1 VYADFFGL
9 NEKPF
14 SITPD
19 PRYLYLSPRHADA
32 LAHLLYGISE
42 SGGFIQLTGEVG
54 TGKTTLIRSVLEQLP
69 DKAEVAL
76 ILNPRLSPQELL
88 QSICEELRIC
98 LPADRSVKALVDT
111 LNAELLRANAEGR
124 RIVLMIDEAQTLA
137 PELIEQVRLLT
148 NLETPKQKLLQI
160 ILIGQPELRDMLGR
174 PEMRQVAQR
183 VTGRYHLEPLSAQ
196 ETAGYVRH
204 RLRVAGAQREIFKP
218 GALRQL
224 YKDSGGIPRLINVV
238 ADRTLLAAYTQEQSA
253 IDRGLV
259 KHAAREVFGKRRGPL
274 WPWAAVALGLVAL
287 VLATGT
293 QRDPPAT
300 APATALVAPPA
311 ASGVAESLAPEVTAA
326 GAQNPVAVP
335 VAEATLSA
343 VNATDAAPP
352 DAGAAQAH
360 TVEEPTALAALLAD
374 AAYGAD
380 STPVLHTLFGAWQAT
395 YDPAG
400 GAPCAQAVDQQ
411 LQCLTLD
418 HGSVGEL
425 RKINRPAMLTLVD
438 DAGRDRYVVVTQLDF
453 EGATLTF
460 EDQTARIGIAD
471 LTRYW
476 YGENLVLWRP
486 IFADSPLLPGS
497 RSESVLWLRDS
508 IQRVFG
514 LTLASAD
521 PLHYDDALVEKV
533 REFQRREQLKIDGI
547 VGVET
552 QISLQ
557 AVLGTPEVPLL
568 SERR

>member
-88 QSICEELRIC
+88 QSICEELRIS
-98 LPADRSVKALVDT
+98 LPEDRSVKALVDT
-111 LNAELLRANAEGR
+111 LNTELLRANAQDR
-124 RIVLMIDEAQTLA
+124 RVVLIIDEAQTLE
-137 PELIEQVRLLT
+137 PPLIEQVRLLT

-183 VTGRYHLEPLSAQ
+183 VTGRYHLEPLSPQ
-196 ETAGYVRH
+196 ETASYVRH
-204 RLRVAGAQREIFKP
+204 RLRVAGAQREIFKR

-238 ADRTLLAAYTQEQSA
+238 ADRALLAAYTQEQSE
-253 IDRGLV
+253 IDSRLV
-259 KHAAREVFGKRRGPL
+259 KNAAREVFGKRRGPL
-274 WPWAAVALGLVAL
+274 WPWAAAALGLGAL

-293 QRDPPAT
+293 LRDPPAT
-300 APATALVAPPA
+300 EPVTLGAAPTESVTAVPTETEATVIAEAPPA
-311 ASGVAESLAPEVTAA
+311 EVSAT
-326 GAQNPVAVP
+326 GATPV
-335 VAEATLSA
+335 
-343 VNATDAAPP
+343 
-352 DAGAAQAH
+352 DAG
-360 TVEEPTALAALLAD
+360 TPPVLEPEEPAALAALLAD
-374 AAYGAD
+374 GSFASDA
-380 STPVLHTLFGAWQAT
+380 TTVLSELFGLWQAT

-400 GAPCAQAVDQQ
+400 GAPCAQALDQH
-411 LQCLTLD
+411 LQCLTLN
-418 HGSVGEL
+418 HGSIGEL
-425 RKINRPAMLTLVD
+425 RRINRPAMLTLVD
-438 DAGRDRYVVVTQLDF
+438 DARQTRFVLVTQLDY
-453 EGATLTF
+453 EGTTLTS
-460 EDQTARIGIAD
+460 QGKTAHIGIAE

-476 YGENLVLWRP
+476 YGENLVLWKP
-486 IFADSPLLPGS
+486 IFADSPLVPGS

-508 IQRVFG
+508 IQQVFG

-557 AVLGTPEVPLL
+557 AALGAPDVPLL

>member
-1 VYADFFGL
+1 MYADFFGL

-69 DKAEVAL
+69 AKAEVAL
-76 ILNPRLSPQELL
+76 ILNPRLSPEELL
-88 QSICEELRIC
+88 QSICEELRIG
-98 LPADRSVKALVDT
+98 LPEDRSAKALVDT

-124 RIVLMIDEAQTLA
+124 RIVLIIDEAQTLR

-160 ILIGQPELRDMLGR
+160 ILIGQPELREMLGR

-196 ETAGYVRH
+196 ETAAYVRH
-204 RLRVAGAQREIFKP
+204 RLRVAGAQREIFKR
-218 GALRQL
+218 GALGRL
-224 YKDSGGIPRLINVV
+224 YKDSGGVPRLINVV
-238 ADRTLLAAYTQEQSA
+238 ADRALLAAYTQERSH
-253 IDRGLV
+253 IDSGLV
-259 KHAAREVFGKRRGPL
+259 KHAAREVFGKRRRPL
-274 WPWAAVALGLVAL
+274 WPWFAA
-287 VLATGT
+287 ATGIAALAVWT
-293 QRDPPAT
+293 GIQHDPPALD
-300 APATALVAPPA
+300 PATLGAGPTESVVAPPA
-311 ASGVAESLAPEVTAA
+311 ATEEAVAEEEIPADVSAPETTALEASAPEVH
-326 GAQNPVAVP
+326 
-335 VAEATLSA
+335 E
-343 VNATDAAPP
+343 P
-352 DAGAAQAH
+352 DG
-360 TVEEPTALAALLAD
+360 PTALASLLAD
-374 AAYGAD
+374 DGFATDATTG
-380 STPVLHTLFGAWQAT
+380 LHELFGLWHAT

-400 GAPCAQAVDQQ
+400 GVPCAQAVDQQ

-438 DAGRDRYVVVTQLDF
+438 DAGESRFVVVTQLDYD
-453 EGATLTF
+453 GATLTS
-460 EDQTARIGIAD
+460 QGKTAYIDIGG

-476 YGENLVLWRP
+476 YGENLVLWKP
-486 IFADSPLLPGS
+486 IFADGPLAPGT

-514 LTLASAD
+514 LTLASTD

-557 AVLGTPEVPLL
+557 AVLGAPDVPLL

>member
-88 QSICEELRIC
+88 QSICEELRIS
-98 LPADRSVKALVDT
+98 LPEDRTVKALVDT
-111 LNAELLRANAEGR
+111 LNAELLRANAQDR
-124 RIVLMIDEAQTLA
+124 RVVLIVDEAQTLA

-148 NLETPKQKLLQI
+148 NLETPKQKLLRI

-204 RLRVAGAQREIFKP
+204 RLRVAGAQREIFRR

-224 YKDSGGIPRLINVV
+224 YRDSGGVPRLINIV
-238 ADRTLLAAYTQEQSA
+238 ADRALLAAYTQEQSE
-253 IDRGLV
+253 IDSRLV
-259 KHAAREVFGKRRGPL
+259 RNAAREVFGKRRGSL
-274 WPWAAVALGLVAL
+274 WPWAAVAVGLVAL

-293 QRDPPAT
+293 LRDPPAIEPATLGAAPANSIATEQT
-300 APATALVAPPA
+300 ATAATVVTKGIAADGPATDATALGASTPA
-311 ASGVAESLAPEVTAA
+311 VLEPERRA
-326 GAQNPVAVP
+326 
-335 VAEATLSA
+335 
-343 VNATDAAPP
+343 
-352 DAGAAQAH
+352 
-360 TVEEPTALAALLAD
+360 ALAALLAD
-374 AAYGAD
+374 TRFAADA
-380 STPVLHTLFGAWQAT
+380 TTVLHELFGLWNAI

-400 GAPCAQAVDQQ
+400 GVPCAQAVDQH

-418 HGSVGEL
+418 HGSIGEL
-425 RKINRPAMLTLVD
+425 RKINRPAMLTLID
-438 DAGRDRYVVVTQLDF
+438 DTGQRRFVLVTQLDY
-453 EGATLTF
+453 EGATLTSRGK
-460 EDQTARIGIAD
+460 TAHIGIAE

-476 YGENLVLWRP
+476 YGDNLILWRP
-486 IFADSPLLPGS
+486 IFADSPLVPGS

-514 LTLASAD
+514 LTLASTD
-521 PLHYDDALVEKV
+521 PLHYDDTLVEKV

-547 VGVET
+547 VGIET

-557 AVLGTPEVPLL
+557 AALGAPDVPLL
-568 SERR
+568 RERR

>member
-88 QSICEELRIC
+88 QSICEELRIS
-98 LPADRSVKALVDT
+98 LPEDRSVKSLVDT
-111 LNAELLRANAEGR
+111 LNAELLSANAQDR
-124 RIVLMIDEAQTLA
+124 RVVLIVDEAQTLA
-137 PELIEQVRLLT
+137 PPLIEQVRLLT

-160 ILIGQPELRDMLGR
+160 ILIGQPELREMLGR

-183 VTGRYHLEPLSAQ
+183 VTGRYHLEPLSSQ
-196 ETAGYVRH
+196 ETASYVRH
-204 RLRVAGAQREIFKP
+204 RLRVAGAQREIFKR

-224 YKDSGGIPRLINVV
+224 YKVSGGIPRLINVV
-238 ADRTLLAAYTQEQSA
+238 ADRALLAAYTQEQSE
-253 IDRGLV
+253 INSRLV
-259 KHAAREVFGKRRGPL
+259 RNASREVFGKRRGPL
-274 WPWAAVALGLVAL
+274 WPWAAVALGIGAL

-293 QRDPPAT
+293 LRDPPAPEPTTALDAAPAESVASTPTVT
-300 APATALVAPPA
+300 APAVVTEEIPLEVSATGAAPLDASTPPA
-311 ASGVAESLAPEVTAA
+311 PE
-326 GAQNPVAVP
+326 P
-335 VAEATLSA
+335 ER
-343 VNATDAAPP
+343 
-352 DAGAAQAH
+352 
-360 TVEEPTALAALLAD
+360 PTALAALLAD
-374 AAYGAD
+374 SSFATDA
-380 STPVLHTLFGAWQAT
+380 TTVLRELFGLWQAT
-395 YDPAG
+395 YDPTAG
-400 GAPCAQAVDQQ
+400 VPCAQALDQH

-418 HGSVGEL
+418 HGSIGEL

-438 DAGRDRYVVVTQLDF
+438 ETRQRRFVLVTQLDY
-453 EGATLTF
+453 EGATLTS
-460 EDQTARIGIAD
+460 QGKTAHIGIAE

-476 YGENLVLWRP
+476 YGENLVLWKP
-486 IFADSPLLPGS
+486 IFADSPLIPGS

-508 IQRVFG
+508 IQQVFG
-514 LTLASAD
+514 LTLASTD

-533 REFQRREQLKIDGI
+533 REFQRREQLKVDGI

-557 AVLGTPEVPLL
+557 AALGAPDVPLL
-568 SERR
+568 SESR

>member
-76 ILNPRLSPQELL
+76 ILNPRLSPEELL
-88 QSICEELRIC
+88 QSICEELRIA
-98 LPADRSVKALVDT
+98 LPEDRSLKSLVDT
-111 LNAELLRANAEGR
+111 LNAELLRANALDR
-124 RIVLMIDEAQTLA
+124 RVVLIVDEAQTLV
-137 PELIEQVRLLT
+137 PPLMEQVRLLT

-160 ILIGQPELRDMLGR
+160 ILIGQPELRDMLAS
-174 PEMRQVAQR
+174 PQMRQVAQR

-196 ETAGYVRH
+196 ETASYVRH
-204 RLRVAGAQREIFKP
+204 RLRVAGAQREIFKG

-224 YKDSGGIPRLINVV
+224 YKHSSGIPRLINVI
-238 ADRTLLAAYTQEQSA
+238 ADRALLAAYTQERSE
-253 IDRGLV
+253 IDSGLV
-259 KHAAREVFGKRRGPL
+259 RNAAREVFGKRRGPL
-274 WPWAAVALGLVAL
+274 WPWAAVALGLGAL
-287 VLATGT
+287 VLAMGT
-293 QRDPPAT
+293 LRDPPAT
-300 APATALVAPPA
+300 EPVTVGAAPTDRVVAAPTVRSSSTREQSATGPTV
-311 ASGVAESLAPEVTAA
+311 VAEESLHEVPTTDGTQPDAST
-326 GAQNPVAVP
+326 PP
-335 VAEATLSA
+335 VAEPEKPA
-343 VNATDAAPP
+343 
-352 DAGAAQAH
+352 
-360 TVEEPTALAALLAD
+360 ALAALLAD
-374 AAYGAD
+374 SSFASDA
-380 STPVLHTLFGAWQAT
+380 TTVLHELFGLWQAE
-395 YDPAG
+395 YDPAA
-400 GAPCAQAVDQQ
+400 GAPCAQALEQH
-411 LQCLTLD
+411 LQCLTLG
-418 HGSVGEL
+418 HGSIGEL

-438 DAGRDRYVVVTQLDF
+438 DARESRFVLVTQLDY
-453 EGATLTF
+453 EGATLTS
-460 EDQTARIGIAD
+460 QGKTAHIGIAE

-476 YGENLVLWRP
+476 YGENLVLWKP
-486 IFADSPLLPGS
+486 IFADSPLVPGS

-508 IQRVFG
+508 IQQVFG

-557 AVLGTPEVPLL
+557 AALGAPDVPLL
-568 SERR
+568 SERH

>member
-88 QSICEELRIC
+88 QSICEELRIS
-98 LPADRSVKALVDT
+98 LPEDRSVKSLVDT
-111 LNAELLRANAEGR
+111 LNAELLSANAQDR
-124 RIVLMIDEAQTLA
+124 RVVLIVDEAQTLA
-137 PELIEQVRLLT
+137 PPLIEQVRLLT

-160 ILIGQPELRDMLGR
+160 ILIGQPELREMLGR

-183 VTGRYHLEPLSAQ
+183 VTGRYHLEPLSSQ
-196 ETAGYVRH
+196 ETASYVRH
-204 RLRVAGAQREIFKP
+204 RLRVAGAQREIFKR

-224 YKDSGGIPRLINVV
+224 YKVSGGIPRLINVV
-238 ADRTLLAAYTQEQSA
+238 ADRALLAAYTQEQSE
-253 IDRGLV
+253 INSRLV
-259 KHAAREVFGKRRGPL
+259 RNASREVFGKRRGPL
-274 WPWAAVALGLVAL
+274 WPWAAVALGIGAL

-293 QRDPPAT
+293 LRDPPAPEPTTALDAAPAESVASTPTVT
-300 APATALVAPPA
+300 APAVVTEEIPLEVSATGAAPLDASTPPA
-311 ASGVAESLAPEVTAA
+311 PE
-326 GAQNPVAVP
+326 P
-335 VAEATLSA
+335 ER
-343 VNATDAAPP
+343 
-352 DAGAAQAH
+352 
-360 TVEEPTALAALLAD
+360 PTALAALLAD
-374 AAYGAD
+374 SSFATDA
-380 STPVLHTLFGAWQAT
+380 TTVLRELFGLWQAT
-395 YDPAG
+395 YDPTAG
-400 GAPCAQAVDQQ
+400 VPCAQALDQH

-418 HGSVGEL
+418 HGSIGEL

-438 DAGRDRYVVVTQLDF
+438 DARQSRFVLVTQLDY
-453 EGATLTF
+453 EGATLTSRGK
-460 EDQTARIGIAD
+460 TAHIGIAE

-476 YGENLVLWRP
+476 YGENLVLWKP
-486 IFADSPLLPGS
+486 IFADSPLVPGS

-508 IQRVFG
+508 IQQVFG
-514 LTLASAD
+514 LTLASPD

-547 VGVET
+547 VGIET

-557 AVLGTPEVPLL
+557 AALGAADVPLL
-568 SERR
+568 RERR

>member
-69 DKAEVAL
+69 EKAEVAL
-76 ILNPRLSPQELL
+76 ILNPRLSPQELV
-88 QSICEELRIC
+88 QSICEELRIA
-98 LPADRSVKALVDT
+98 LPEDRSVKALVDT
-111 LNAELLRANAEGR
+111 LNAELLRANALDR
-124 RIVLMIDEAQTLA
+124 RIVLIIDEAQTLR

-160 ILIGQPELRDMLGR
+160 ILIGQPELRDMLAR
-174 PEMRQVAQR
+174 PDMRQVAQR
-183 VTGRYHLEPLSAQ
+183 VTGRYHLEPLTAQ
-196 ETAGYVRH
+196 ETAAYVRH
-204 RLRVAGAQREIFKP
+204 RLRVAGAQREIFER

-224 YKDSGGIPRLINVV
+224 YKGSGGVPRLINIV
-238 ADRTLLAAYTQEQSA
+238 ADRALLAAYTQERSE
-253 IDRGLV
+253 IDGRLV
-259 KHAAREVFGKRRGPL
+259 RHAAREVFGKRRRPF
-274 WPWAAVALGLVAL
+274 WPWVAAATGIVALAVA
-287 VLATGT
+287 TGI

-300 APATALVAPPA
+300 DPATVLMGAPTESLVAERA
-311 ASGVAESLAPEVTAA
+311 APEAEVPEEAAGEISTPEVTPPEASTPVVPEPEEPTGLAA
-326 GAQNPVAVP
+326 LFADDGF
-335 VAEATLSA
+335 
-343 VNATDAAPP
+343 ATDATTGL
-352 DAGAAQAH
+352 D
-360 TVEEPTALAALLAD
+360 E
-374 AAYGAD
+374 
-380 STPVLHTLFGAWQAT
+380 LFGLWQAT
-395 YDPAG
+395 YDPASG
-400 GAPCAQAVDQQ
+400 VPCAQAVNQN

-418 HGSVGEL
+418 HGSIGEL
-425 RKINRPAMLTLVD
+425 RKMNRPALLTLVD
-438 DAGRDRYVVVTQLDF
+438 DEGQSRFVVVTQLDY
-453 EGATLTF
+453 EGATLSS
-460 EDQTARIGIAD
+460 EGKTAHVAIAD

-476 YGENLVLWRP
+476 YGENLVLWKP

-508 IQRVFG
+508 IQRIFG

-521 PLHYDDALVEKV
+521 PLHYDDVLVEKV

-557 AVLGTPEVPLL
+557 AVLGGSDVPLL
-568 SERR
+568 SEGR

>member
-88 QSICEELRIC
+88 QSICEELRIS
-98 LPADRSVKALVDT
+98 LPEDRSVKSLVDT
-111 LNAELLRANAEGR
+111 LNAELLSANAQDR
-124 RIVLMIDEAQTLA
+124 RVVLIVDEAQTLA
-137 PELIEQVRLLT
+137 PPLIEQVRLLT

-160 ILIGQPELRDMLGR
+160 ILIGQPELREMLGR

-183 VTGRYHLEPLSAQ
+183 VTGRYHLEPLSSQ
-196 ETAGYVRH
+196 ETASYVRH
-204 RLRVAGAQREIFKP
+204 RLRVAGAQREIFKR

-224 YKDSGGIPRLINVV
+224 YKVSGGIPRLINVV
-238 ADRTLLAAYTQEQSA
+238 ADRALLAAYTQEQSE
-253 IDRGLV
+253 INSRLV
-259 KHAAREVFGKRRGPL
+259 RNASREVFGKRRGPL
-274 WPWAAVALGLVAL
+274 WPWAAVALGIGAL

-293 QRDPPAT
+293 LRDPPAPEPTTALDAAPAESVASTPTVT
-300 APATALVAPPA
+300 APAVVTEEIPLEVSATGAAPLDASTPPA
-311 ASGVAESLAPEVTAA
+311 PE
-326 GAQNPVAVP
+326 P
-335 VAEATLSA
+335 ER
-343 VNATDAAPP
+343 
-352 DAGAAQAH
+352 
-360 TVEEPTALAALLAD
+360 PTALAALLAD
-374 AAYGAD
+374 SSFATDA
-380 STPVLHTLFGAWQAT
+380 TTVLRELFGLWQAT
-395 YDPAG
+395 YDPTAG
-400 GAPCAQAVDQQ
+400 VPCAQALDQH

-418 HGSVGEL
+418 HGSIGEL

-438 DAGRDRYVVVTQLDF
+438 ETRQRRFVLVTQLDY
-453 EGATLTF
+453 EGATLTS
-460 EDQTARIGIAD
+460 QGKTAHIGIAE

-476 YGENLVLWRP
+476 YGENLVLWKP
-486 IFADSPLLPGS
+486 IFADSPLVPGS

-508 IQRVFG
+508 IQQVFG
-514 LTLASAD
+514 LTLASTD

-547 VGVET
+547 VGIET

-557 AVLGTPEVPLL
+557 AALGAADVPLL
-568 SERR
+568 RERR

>member
-88 QSICEELRIC
+88 QSICEELRIT
-98 LPADRSVKALVDT
+98 LPEDRSVKALVDT
-111 LNAELLRANAEGR
+111 LNAELLRANAQDR
-124 RIVLMIDEAQTLA
+124 RVVLIVDEAQTLST
-137 PELIEQVRLLT
+137 PLIEQVRLLT

-160 ILIGQPELRDMLGR
+160 ILIGQPELRDMLAR

-183 VTGRYHLEPLSAQ
+183 VTGRYHLEPLSTQ
-196 ETAGYVRH
+196 ETASYVRH
-204 RLRVAGAQREIFKP
+204 RLRVAGAQREIFKR

-224 YKDSGGIPRLINVV
+224 YKNSGGIPRLINVV
-238 ADRTLLAAYTQEQSA
+238 ADRALLAAYTQEQSE
-253 IDRGLV
+253 IDGRLV
-259 KHAAREVFGKRRGPL
+259 RNAAREVFGKQRAPL
-274 WPWAAVALGLVAL
+274 WPWAAVALGLGAL

-293 QRDPPAT
+293 LRDPPAT
-300 APATALVAPPA
+300 EPATPRAAPTVSVAAAPSATEPAVVAEAVLPVVSAPDATALEASTPP
-311 ASGVAESLAPEVTAA
+311 VPE
-326 GAQNPVAVP
+326 P
-335 VAEATLSA
+335 EKS
-343 VNATDAAPP
+343 
-352 DAGAAQAH
+352 
-360 TVEEPTALAALLAD
+360 TALAALLAD
-374 AAYGAD
+374 GSFASDA
-380 STPVLHTLFGAWQAT
+380 TTVLHELFALWQAA

-400 GAPCAQAVDQQ
+400 GAPCAQAEDQQ

-418 HGSVGEL
+418 HGSIGEL
-425 RKINRPAMLTLVD
+425 RKINRPAMLTLID
-438 DAGRDRYVVVTQLDF
+438 DSRQSRFVLVTQLDY
-453 EGATLTF
+453 EGATLTS
-460 EDQTARIGIAD
+460 QGKTADIGIAE
-471 LTRYW
+471 LVRYW
-476 YGENLVLWRP
+476 YGENLVLWKP
-486 IFADSPLLPGS
+486 IFADSPLVPGS

-514 LTLASAD
+514 VTLASTD
-521 PLHYDDALVEKV
+521 PLHYDDVLVEKV

-557 AVLGTPEVPLL
+557 AALGAPDVPLL

>member
-42 SGGFIQLTGEVG
+42 SGGFILLTGEVG

-69 DKAEVAL
+69 AKAEVAL

-88 QSICEELRIC
+88 QSICEELRIGV
-98 LPADRSVKALVDT
+98 PSDRSVKALVDT
-111 LNAELLRANAEGR
+111 LNAELLRANAQDR
-124 RIVLMIDEAQTLA
+124 RVVLIIDEAQTLE
-137 PELIEQVRLLT
+137 PPLIEQVRLLT

-160 ILIGQPELRDMLGR
+160 ILIGQPELREMLGR

-183 VTGRYHLEPLSAQ
+183 VTGRYHLEPLRAQ
-196 ETAGYVRH
+196 ETAEYVRH
-204 RLRVAGAQREIFKP
+204 RLRVAGAQREIFKR

-224 YKDSGGIPRLINVV
+224 YRDSGGVPRLINIV
-238 ADRTLLAAYTQEQSA
+238 ADRALLAAYTQERSQ
-253 IDRGLV
+253 IDSRLV

-274 WPWAAVALGLVAL
+274 WPWVAAATGIIALAVA
-287 VLATGT
+287 TSIEH
-293 QRDPPAT
+293 DPPVTDPLPLLA
-300 APATALVAPPA
+300 APTESALAEPA
-311 ASGVAESLAPEVTAA
+311 ALEEAVAAAEIPADVSAPEVSPLGATATE
-326 GAQNPVAVP
+326 GY
-335 VAEATLSA
+335 
-343 VNATDAAPP
+343 
-352 DAGAAQAH
+352 
-360 TVEEPTALAALLAD
+360 EPEGLTALAALFAD
-374 AAYGAD
+374 DGFATDA
-380 STPVLHTLFGAWQAT
+380 TTVLHELFGLWHAT

-400 GAPCAQAVDQQ
+400 GVPCAQAVDQQ

-418 HGSVGEL
+418 HGSIGEL

-438 DAGRDRYVVVTQLDF
+438 DAGQSRFVVVTKLDYD
-453 EGATLTF
+453 GATLTS
-460 EDQTARIGIAD
+460 QGKTAYVDIAG

-476 YGENLVLWRP
+476 FGENLVLWKP
-486 IFADSPLLPGS
+486 IFADSPLAPGA

-514 LTLASAD
+514 LTLASTD

-557 AVLGTPEVPLL
+557 AALGTPDVPLL

>member
-88 QSICEELRIC
+88 QSICEELRIS
-98 LPADRSVKALVDT
+98 LPEDRSVKALVDT
-111 LNAELLRANAEGR
+111 LNAELLRANAQDR
-124 RIVLMIDEAQTLA
+124 RVVLIVDEAQTLR

-160 ILIGQPELRDMLGR
+160 ILIGQPELRDMLAS
-174 PEMRQVAQR
+174 PQMRQVAQR

-196 ETAGYVRH
+196 ETASYVRH
-204 RLRVAGAQREIFKP
+204 RLRVAGAQREIFKR

-224 YKDSGGIPRLINVV
+224 YTDSDGIPRLINVI
-238 ADRTLLAAYTQEQSA
+238 ADRALLAAYTQERSE
-253 IDRGLV
+253 IDSRLV
-259 KHAAREVFGKRRGPL
+259 KNAAREVFGKRRGPL
-274 WPWAAVALGLVAL
+274 WPWAAVALGLGAL

-293 QRDPPAT
+293 LRDPPTTEPATLGATTPENVVAAPAVT
-300 APATALVAPPA
+300 APAVVTEEIPLEVSATGAAPLDASTPPA
-311 ASGVAESLAPEVTAA
+311 PE
-326 GAQNPVAVP
+326 P
-335 VAEATLSA
+335 ER
-343 VNATDAAPP
+343 
-352 DAGAAQAH
+352 
-360 TVEEPTALAALLAD
+360 PTALAALLAD
-374 AAYGAD
+374 SSFATDA
-380 STPVLHTLFGAWQAT
+380 TTVLRELFGLWQAT
-395 YDPAG
+395 YDPTAG
-400 GAPCAQAVDQQ
+400 VPCAQALDQH

-418 HGSVGEL
+418 HGSIGEL

-438 DAGRDRYVVVTQLDF
+438 ETRQSRFVLVTQLDY
-453 EGATLTF
+453 EGATLTS
-460 EDQTARIGIAD
+460 QGKTAHIGIAE

-476 YGENLVLWRP
+476 YGENLVLWKP
-486 IFADSPLLPGS
+486 IFADSPLVPGS

-508 IQRVFG
+508 IQQVFG
-514 LTLASAD
+514 LTLASTD

-547 VGVET
+547 VGIET

-557 AVLGTPEVPLL
+557 AALGAADVPLL
-568 SERR
+568 RERR

>member
-88 QSICEELRIC
+88 QSICEELRIS
-98 LPADRSVKALVDT
+98 LPEDRSVKALVDT
-111 LNAELLRANAEGR
+111 LNAELLRANAQDR
-124 RIVLMIDEAQTLA
+124 RVVLIVDEAQTLR

-160 ILIGQPELRDMLGR
+160 ILIGQPELRDMLAS
-174 PEMRQVAQR
+174 PQMRQVAQR

-196 ETAGYVRH
+196 ETASYVRH
-204 RLRVAGAQREIFKP
+204 RLRVAGAQREIFKR

-224 YKDSGGIPRLINVV
+224 YTDSDGIPRLINVI
-238 ADRTLLAAYTQEQSA
+238 ADRALLAAYTQERSE
-253 IDRGLV
+253 IDSRLV
-259 KHAAREVFGKRRGPL
+259 KNAAREVFGKRRGPL
-274 WPWAAVALGLVAL
+274 WPWAAVALGLGAL

-293 QRDPPAT
+293 LRDPPTTEPAT
-300 APATALVAPPA
+300 LGATTPENVVAAPAAREASLVAEEIPAEVSATRPPPHD
-311 ASGVAESLAPEVTAA
+311 ASTPPVLEPEK
-326 GAQNPVAVP
+326 
-335 VAEATLSA
+335 
-343 VNATDAAPP
+343 
-352 DAGAAQAH
+352 
-360 TVEEPTALAALLAD
+360 PTALAALLAD
-374 AAYGAD
+374 SSFATDA
-380 STPVLHTLFGAWQAT
+380 TTVLHELFGLWQAV

-400 GAPCAQAVDQQ
+400 GMPCAQALNQH

-418 HGSVGEL
+418 HGSIGEL

-438 DAGRDRYVVVTQLDF
+438 ETRQSRFVLVTQLDY
-453 EGATLTF
+453 EGATLTS
-460 EDQTARIGIAD
+460 QGKTAHIGIAE

-476 YGENLVLWRP
+476 YGENLVLWKP
-486 IFADSPLLPGS
+486 IFADSPLIPGS

-508 IQRVFG
+508 IQQVFG
-514 LTLASAD
+514 LTLASTD

-533 REFQRREQLKIDGI
+533 REFQRREQLKVDGI

-557 AVLGTPEVPLL
+557 AALGAPDVPLL
-568 SERR
+568 SESR

>member
-69 DKAEVAL
+69 EKAEVAL
-76 ILNPRLSPQELL
+76 ILNPRQSPQELL
-88 QSICEELRIC
+88 QSVCEELRIS
-98 LPADRSVKALVDT
+98 LPQDRSAKALVDT
-111 LNAELLRANAEGR
+111 LNAELLRANAADR
-124 RIVLMIDEAQTLA
+124 RIVLIIDEAQTLS

-160 ILIGQPELRDMLGR
+160 ILIGQPELRAMLAR

-196 ETAGYVRH
+196 ETASYVRH
-204 RLRVAGAQREIFKP
+204 RLRVAGAQRDLFKR

-224 YKDSGGIPRLINVV
+224 YKESGGIPRLINVV
-238 ADRTLLAAYTQEQSA
+238 ADRALLAAYTQEQSE
-253 IDRGLV
+253 IDSRLV
-259 KHAAREVFGKRRGPL
+259 KNAAREVFGKRRGPL
-274 WPWAAVALGLVAL
+274 WPWAAIAAGLVAL
-287 VLATGT
+287 VLATGLY
-293 QRDPPAT
+293 RDSPPTEVAT
-300 APATALVAPPA
+300 ASVAAPA
-311 ASGVAESLAPEVTAA
+311 ASVDTPPRDNEALTAA
-326 GAQNPVAVP
+326 LEAPV
-335 VAEATLSA
+335 EET
-343 VNATDAAPP
+343 ATDTGTLAARLDPEP
-352 DAGAAQAH
+352 DVASG
-360 TVEEPTALAALLAD
+360 LAALLAD
-374 AAYGAD
+374 EALETDATSG
-380 STPVLHTLFGAWQAT
+380 LRELFALWHAI

-400 GAPCAQAVDQQ
+400 GVPCAQAMDQR
-411 LQCLTLD
+411 LQCLTLS

-425 RKINRPAMLTLVD
+425 RKVNRPAMLTLVD
-438 DAGRDRYVVVTQLDF
+438 DAGQSRYVVVIQLDF
-453 EGATLTF
+453 EAATLTF
-460 EDQTARIGIAD
+460 EGRSARIGIAE

-486 IFADSPLLPGS
+486 IFSGSPLVPGT

-514 LTLASAD
+514 LTLASTD
-521 PLHYDDALVEKV
+521 PLQYDDALVEKV
-533 REFQRREQLKIDGI
+533 REFQRREQLKVDGI

-557 AVLGTPEVPLL
+557 AALGAADVPLL
-568 SERR
+568 SEAR